1 MLVSLSITEPV
12 GENRNK
18 KAVESDPAWNGQR
31 FEALTTPDGAGVWLD
46 GFLIGV
52 PIPT

>member
-18 KAVESDPAWNGQR
+18 KAVESDPAWNGQH
-31 FEALTTPDGAGVWLD
+31 LD
-46 GFLIGV
+46 NV
-52 PIPT
+52 DNP